1 MYINHHI
8 LRDTYHATNNAG
20 FESYIL
26 TNNSKYQ
33 QQRISLTLAG
43 DTYNATNKAVI
54 NMTLTFVTH
63 ILCHII
69 IHICHIIIHICHNMT
84 LTFYGALRRT
94 AGRSLRLE
102 VLQPLSL
109 YSIHEHAT
117 CVCIHV

>member
-54 NMTLTFVTH
+54 NMTLTF
-63 ILCHII
+63 
-69 IHICHIIIHICHNMT
+69 
-84 LTFYGALRRT
+84 YGALRRT